1 MRERG
6 EHFMAFFVRTFL
18 LVNFIVGSLTYVFAS
33 DRVSPVPEPRTMLF
47 IAVVIGIIGLIERL
61 SDRRDYDL

>member
-1 MRERG
+1 MKEHG

-33 DRVSPVPEPRTMLF
+33 DRVSPVPEPTTMLF
-47 IAVVIGIIGLIERL
+47 IAVVIALVGLFEHLLR
-61 SDRRDYDL
+61 SRNYDV